1 MDFKNTLFFILFVS
15 LFILYFQ
22 FTEGIFGFFS
32 FFLFH
37 LDRSLI
43 ASVFAS
49 GFRIFPRIRGGLRK
63 FIAHRGSLLVILF
76 LLC

>member
-1 MDFKNTLFFILFVS
+1 MDFKNTLFLYYVS

-63 FIAHRGSLLVILF
+63 FIAHRGSFLGFF